1 MNVKQ
6 MLLRERGRMSIV
18 GEFSLFLLFLFLFL
32 LFFHV
37 CGRSLTALLI
47 LGGLGVSSLLAEALS
62 EPLGQAGTGPL
73 GPVFVLLLPHGLQGL
88 GPDDLPASL
97 VQLLPVIV
105 GSGVGTPLV
114 LGVHANLGRVLAGQ
128 SLGVETLLHGLLS
141 ELDLLSLL
149 QFLELVVLGHLPLL
163 KVVFVGLQGDNDV
176 EQLLSL
182 VLQLVRVHG
191 V

>member
-1 MNVKQ
+1 
-6 MLLRERGRMSIV
+6 MSY
-18 GEFSLFLLFLFLFL
+18 
-32 LFFHV
+32 
-37 CGRSLTALLI
+37 
-47 LGGLGVSSLLAEALS
+47 LLAGALS

-128 SLGVETLLHGLLS
+128 SLGVETLLHGLLPQ
-141 ELDLLSLL
+141 LLLLS
-149 QFLELVVLGHLPLL
+149 FLELFEL
-163 KVVFVGLQGDNDV
+163 
-176 EQLLSL
+176 
-182 VLQLVRVHG
+182 
-191 V
+191 